1 MSAYLQEQLK
11 KRRIKLLEIIP
22 VGGYAEHL
30 SARQGPRMFP
40 DVKQMRNTIFN
51 EWALFEEEI
60 KNWIAVCWEGF

>member
-22 VGGYAEHL
+22 VGDMQNIY
-30 SARQGPRMFP
+30 RRVKGPRMFP

-51 EWALFEEEI
+51 ELALFEEEI